1 MLTIWIIHRD
11 ATHRAALA
19 RMVGAGDGTVLGGPM
34 DPVFASATRPNA
46 VLLGLSSDFEQEL
59 DFVQRFGSRFED
71 ATWILLSAASDQS
84 EAERLFDTLDATLL
98 PYPTAPTRLR
108 QVVRAGLRQRRVQPL
123 SMRTG
128 RKRLTDRFSRWF
140 QDVEIPDLMRS
151 LDPRLARV
159 PILIRGERGSG
170 RSLLARYLH
179 TFGGGSDAAFIS
191 IPSSEIQNSEELLQ
205 RLEGMRD
212 STPGGSAAIWLEDMD
227 ELPGHVQRAVREWI
241 EFGPPAGRIPF
252 SRIRWMGGAAPE
264 TDFIG
269 NRGLDPQLVESL
281 SALSLELPTL
291 RERAEQIPALVQ
303 RVSADWSTQRG
314 EVIRTFNADSL
325 RLLSSYPWPGN
336 LHELESVVTRSLSF
350 TSADPIMPVHLR
362 FPTDSRWLDE
372 LDERSATPPNAT
384 PMTESRAFSE
394 IDTEDEDL
402 ESIPEG
408 LLIEEE
414 EPVLMGEPIEE
425 TDEEPGQSASTL
437 PEATIGAGVPDAAE
451 ASPSLTGFRAQEEE
465 SQEGGTRGQISA
477 SELRRIV
484 NAVAHDVRN
493 PLVSIRTFS
502 QLLPEQ
508 YEDSEFRE
516 RFSELVDQDVTRI
529 DEAVSRLQSMVDL
542 PTIQSETVDLSNL
555 LDKLLDEHAA
565 EIRERRLLVLK
576 ELDHRSPYVLG
587 DPLLLR
593 DAFSGLL
600 ARTLSQVGDR
610 GDIYIASKHSDT
622 RLGASPSLRVLL
634 RYTAVDRGQTK
645 AQDGHGDLEGILAQ
659 TIIQSLGGSFTLDTT
674 DGEECVIVIDMPAPT
689 DD

>member
-34 DPVFASATRPNA
+34 DPIFASATRPNA
-46 VLLGLSSDFEQEL
+46 ILLGLSSDFEQEL
-59 DFVQRFGSRFED
+59 DFVQRFGSRFHD
-71 ATWILLSAASDQS
+71 ATWILLSSASDQS
-84 EAERLFDTLDATLL
+84 EAERLFDTLEASHL
-98 PYPTAPTRLR
+98 PYPTEPTRLR
-108 QVVRAGLRQRRVQPL
+108 QIVRAGLRQRRVQPL
-123 SMRTG
+123 SIRTG
-128 RKRLTDRFSRWF
+128 RKRLTDRFGRWF
-140 QDVEIPDLMRS
+140 QDVELPDLMRS

-159 PILIRGERGSG
+159 PVLIRGERGSG

-179 TFGGGSDAAFIS
+179 TFGGESDATFIS
-191 IPSSEIQNSEELLQ
+191 IASNEIQHSEELLQ
-205 RLEGMRD
+205 RLEGMRGA
-212 STPGGSAAIWLEDMD
+212 TQGGAAAVWLEDID
-227 ELPGHVQRAVREWI
+227 ELPPHVQRTVRDWI
-241 EFGPPAGRIPF
+241 EFGPPSGRISF
-252 SRIRWMGGAAPE
+252 SRIRWMAGAAPE
-264 TDFIG
+264 ADFAG
-269 NRGLDPQLVESL
+269 NRELDPQLVESL
-281 SALSLELPTL
+281 SALSLELPAL
-291 RERAEQIPALVQ
+291 RERAEQIPDLVQ
-303 RVSADWSTQRG
+303 RASAAWCKEQG
-314 EVIRTFNADSL
+314 ESIRSFNPDSL
-325 RLLSSYPWPGN
+325 DLLSSYPWPGN

-350 TSADPIMPVHLR
+350 TSADPITPVHLR

-372 LDERSATPPNAT
+372 PNGRPESTLPESPLTETPT
-384 PMTESRAFSE
+384 PSE
-394 IDTEDEDL
+394 VENEEL
-402 ESIPEG
+402 ETIPEG

-414 EPVLMGEPIEE
+414 EPVLMGEPIHDDPES
-425 TDEEPGQSASTL
+425 SA
-437 PEATIGAGVPDAAE
+437 
-451 ASPSLTGFRAQEEE
+451 ASLTGSDPWNEVHDPTQTPPSLTGFRGQD
-465 SQEGGTRGQISA
+465 EGGEETEDRGQVSA

-484 NAVAHDVRN
+484 NAVAHEVRN

-542 PTIQSETVDLSNL
+542 PTIQSETVDLSHL

-576 ELDHRSPYVLG
+576 ELDHRSPHVMG

-610 GDIYIASKHSDT
+610 GDIYIASKHSDS

-634 RYTAVDRGQTK
+634 RYTAVDRGPAK
-645 AQDGHGDLEGILAQ
+645 AQGEHGDLEGILAQ